1 MADLEVLG
9 GGAGILGLVTA
20 GVIWAVRRVA
30 KEYSDLPEK
39 VNEMRGSLAMM
50 VDTTQEIKEKTE
62 EVGGTLSA
70 MTQILQKLLG
80 LQDKQAEEAK
90 EDRERFL
97 TKQEEQDRRSG
108 EAHREQT
115 LAFGDLTKTLSDL
128 STHVQVEAARAQA
141 RKP

>member
-1 MADLEVLG
+1 MADLETLG
-9 GGAGILGLVTA
+9 GGAAVTALVTGA
-20 GVIWAVRRVA
+20 VVWAVRRVA

-39 VNEMRGSLAMM
+39 VDKM
-50 VDTTQEIKEKTE
+50 VDTTTEIKEKTE
-62 EVGGTLSA
+62 EVGGTLSV

-97 TKQEEQDRRSG
+97 SKQEEQDRRSG

-115 LAFGDLTKTLSDL
+115 RAFGELNKTLSDL